1 MLYDNMCQ
9 AYRFFMS
16 NDDDSKD
23 CIVEDIKSELRLFE
37 TLESRVEKENEDLEA
52 QFAQLELQRQ
62 DLDDEVR
69 ALESVGKEL
78 PEVLL
83 TLVNENSCRN
93 ENALCV
99 AMSRNFI
106 TSSRETRGRT
116 RANSTRRSS

>member
-1 MLYDNMCQ
+1 MCQ

-37 TLESRVEKENEDLEA
+37 TLGSRIEKENEELEA

-83 TLVNENSCRN
+83 SPVN
-93 ENALCV
+93 
-99 AMSRNFI
+99 
-106 TSSRETRGRT
+106 
-116 RANSTRRSS
+116 